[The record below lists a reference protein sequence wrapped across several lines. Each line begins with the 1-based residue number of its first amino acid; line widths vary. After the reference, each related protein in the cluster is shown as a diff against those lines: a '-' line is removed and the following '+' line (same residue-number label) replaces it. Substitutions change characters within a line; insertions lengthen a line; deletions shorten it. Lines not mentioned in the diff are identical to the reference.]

1 MSDVLKE
8 LLAIKKTRLMKFV
21 DFEKMPDKNKWFV
34 VSTLTVN
41 CDLLKLKV
49 KKLEAELARYKKIAG
64 ETK

>member
-8 LLAIKKTRLMKFV
+8 LLAIKKTRLMKFA

-41 CDLLKLKV
+41 CDLLKLKC
-49 KKLEAELARYKKIAG
+49 KKLEAELARYKKVAG
-64 ETK
+64 E